1 MTFDTAPAE
10 RPTTHLLDGIIGQQ
24 SATTVLSNALA
35 TGRLAG
41 SYLFVGP
48 NGVGKATTA
57 LRFAAILAGA
67 TTENDIAYKRIVGGV
82 HPDVRVVRP
91 GGKSNTIHVGQL
103 WPRGENKD
111 HPSDQAILRDMHF
124 EPMAGPKRVFIIDG
138 AEGLRGTNEVAGNSI
153 LKTLEEPPPYAHF
166 ILTAEALA
174 GLMPTVVSRCQVVRF
189 GLSPAA
195 EIETAL
201 VEKFGVYKER
211 AHFLAVYCEGR
222 LGHAVVLARS
232 TALMAAREELL
243 DLAERS
249 LSARPIQA
257 FRLADELRKIA
268 PKLKADFDNGDGDD
282 KEAGSRDSIL
292 RALEMLAFFY
302 RDLAAVCA
310 ANGNPA
316 GIVNIDRRDSLVKL
330 AGNRSVEKVVAQV
343 DQILGIR
350 TAVERNAHAQ
360 LSLEVLF
367 TQLMTN

>member
-1 MTFDTAPAE
+1 MPDIQQSASSNN
-10 RPTTHLLDGIIGQQ
+10 LLSGVIGQQ
-24 SATTVLSNALA
+24 SATTVLSNALES
-35 TGRLAG
+35 GRLAG

-67 TTENDIAYKRIVGGV
+67 RTENDAAYKRVVDGV

-111 HPSDQAILRDMHF
+111 HPADQAILRDMHF
-124 EPMAGPKRVFIIDG
+124 EPIAGPKRVFIIDG

-189 GLSPAA
+189 GLSPASD
-195 EIETAL
+195 IETTL
-201 VEKFGVYKER
+201 VQRFGVDPER
-211 AHFLAVYCEGR
+211 AHFLAVYSEGR

-249 LSARPIQA
+249 LTGRPVQA
-257 FRLADELRKIA
+257 FRLAEELRKIA
-268 PKLKADFDNGDGDD
+268 PKLKAEIDSGDGED
-282 KEAGSRDSIL
+282 KEVGSRDAML

-310 ANGNPA
+310 AGGDTA
-316 GIVNIDRRDSLVKL
+316 GIVNIDRRNALVKL
-330 AGNRSVEKVVAQV
+330 AQDRSVESVIRQV

-350 TAVERNAHAQ
+350 TAIERNAYQQTA
-360 LSLEVLF
+360 LEVLF
-367 TQLMTN
+367 TQLMCHV

>member
-1 MTFDTAPAE
+1 MPDTLQPTSPPAID
-10 RPTTHLLDGIIGQQ
+10 LLSGIIGQE
-24 SATTVLSNALA
+24 SAITVLDNALQS
-35 TGRLAG
+35 GRLSG

-67 TTENDIAYKRIVGGV
+67 RSENDAAYKRIVNGA
-82 HPDVRVVRP
+82 HPDIRSVKP
-91 GGKSNTIHVGQL
+91 TGKSNTIHVGQL

-111 HPSDQAILRDMHF
+111 HPSDQAILRDLHF

-153 LKTLEEPPPYAHF
+153 LKTLEEPPAYAHF
-166 ILTAEALA
+166 ILIAEALA

-189 GLSPAA
+189 GLSPAP
-195 EIETAL
+195 EIENAL
-201 VEKFGVYKER
+201 VQKFGVDPAR

-222 LGHAVVLARS
+222 LGYAVMLARS
-232 TALMAAREELL
+232 ATLMAAREDLL

-249 LSARPIQA
+249 LTGRPIQA
-257 FRLADELRKIA
+257 FRLAEELRKIA
-268 PKLKADFDNGDGDD
+268 PKLKPDVDPSGDGDD

-310 ANGNPA
+310 GGGNTT

-330 AGNRSVEKVVAQV
+330 AGKRSVEKVIAQV

-350 TAVERNAHAQ
+350 IAVERNANAQ

-367 TQLMTN
+367 TQLMA

>member
-1 MTFDTAPAE
+1 MSIET
-10 RPTTHLLDGIIGQQ
+10 PTQSTTDLLDGIIGQQ
-24 SATTVLSNALA
+24 SATTVLSNALS

-57 LRFAAILAGA
+57 NRFAAILAGA
-67 TTENDIAYKRIVGGV
+67 RSENEAIYKRILGGV
-82 HPDVRVVRP
+82 HPDVRTVKP
-91 GGKSNTIHVGQL
+91 TGKSNTIHVGQL

-111 HPSDQAILRDMHF
+111 HPSDQAILRDLHF

-166 ILTAEALA
+166 ILIAEALA

-189 GLSPAA
+189 GLSPAD
-195 EIETAL
+195 EIEKAL
-201 VEKFGVYKER
+201 GDRFQVDPQR

-232 TALMAAREELL
+232 TTLMAAREELL

-249 LSARPIQA
+249 LTGRPIQA
-257 FRLADELRKIA
+257 FKLAEELRKIA
-268 PKLKADFDNGDGDD
+268 PKLKPDVDAGDGDD
-282 KEAGSRDSIL
+282 KEMGARDAMM

-302 RDLAAVCA
+302 RDLAAVTA
-310 ANGNPA
+310 A
-316 GIVNIDRRDSLVKL
+316 KL
-330 AGNRSVEKVVAQV
+330 PHPSP
-343 DQILGIR
+343 L
-350 TAVERNAHAQ
+350 
-360 LSLEVLF
+360 L
-367 TQLMTN
+367 

>member
-1 MTFDTAPAE
+1 MPTDTAQPA
-10 RPTTHLLDGIIGQQ
+10 TSLLNDVIGQQ
-24 SATTVLSNALA
+24 SATTVLLNALES
-35 TGRLAG
+35 GRLAG

-48 NGVGKATTA
+48 NGIGKATTA
-57 LRFAAILAGA
+57 LRFAATLCGAKSATDPILR
-67 TTENDIAYKRIVGGV
+67 RIVEGA

-138 AEGLRGTNEVAGNSI
+138 AEGLRGSNEVAGNSI

-166 ILTAEALA
+166 ILIAEALA

-195 EIETAL
+195 DIETAL
-201 VEKFGVYKER
+201 VQKFGVDPER

-249 LSARPIQA
+249 LTGRPIQA
-257 FRLADELRKIA
+257 FRLAEELRKIA
-268 PKLKADFDNGDGDD
+268 PKLKAEIDNGDGDD
-282 KEAGSRDSIL
+282 KETGSRDAML

-310 ANGNPA
+310 SGGNPT
-316 GIVNIDRRDSLVKL
+316 GIVNIDRRNALIKL
-330 AGNRSVEKVVAQV
+330 AQGRSVETIIHQV

-350 TAVERNAHAQ
+350 TAIERNAYQQTA
-360 LSLEVLF
+360 LEVLF
-367 TQLMTN
+367 TQLMTHA